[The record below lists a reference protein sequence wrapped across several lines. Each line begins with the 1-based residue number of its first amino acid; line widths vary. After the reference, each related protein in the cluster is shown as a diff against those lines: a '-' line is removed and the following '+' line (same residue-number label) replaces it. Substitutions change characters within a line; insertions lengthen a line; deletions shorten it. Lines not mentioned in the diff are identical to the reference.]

1 MSNNTRNTLLP
12 AQYGK
17 PQQVSSV
24 ETMTGSQYKQNKQ
37 RSKKKKKPTKRLID
51 QCEILDTEEIHL
63 NVHMKLPGEC

>member
-1 MSNNTRNTLLP
+1 MGNNTRNSLLP

-37 RSKKKKKPTKRLID
+37 RSKKKKKKTYKKVNRS
-51 QCEILDTEEIHL
+51 
-63 NVHMKLPGEC
+63 M